1 MKEKLKILELE
12 KYEEII
18 KENEIEEFEDM
29 MYLSK
34 QEFKELGMNLGERNL
49 LYNFLQKEE
58 RKHKIK

>member
-58 RKHKIK
+58 RKTN